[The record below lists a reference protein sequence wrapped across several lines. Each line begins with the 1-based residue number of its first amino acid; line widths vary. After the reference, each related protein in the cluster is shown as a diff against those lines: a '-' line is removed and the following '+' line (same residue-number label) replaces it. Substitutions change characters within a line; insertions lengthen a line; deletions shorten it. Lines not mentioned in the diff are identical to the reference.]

1 MEKLLEAV
9 YILLPAC
16 AKNLLKVLLTGP
28 FDWPGGISAPEQTFP
43 EQHSV
48 ASVQEGSGF
57 VFFVP
62 GFLFRVSPSLT
73 VERLPLY
80 FSQTP
85 PNQSQ
90 MSEPSVE
97 FWERVS
103 GPE

>member
-9 YILLPAC
+9 NISLPLQC
-16 AKNLLKVLLTGP
+16 QKPPKGP
-28 FDWPGGISAPEQTFP
+28 FDWSQPGGISAPEQTFS
-43 EQHSV
+43 EQRSV

-73 VERLPLY
+73 VARLPLY
-80 FSQTP
+80 FSQTLQ
-85 PNQSQ
+85 NQSQ